1 MIQVEPQGNFFS
13 YLRLWNQF
21 FWQRAAF
28 SVDRDLHCAPTATF
42 YAEKAVCGRRETVSA
57 RRAVFRNLVI
67 ICTRT
72 FLVGRLKLR
81 LNRLYRLSQ
90 SRIVK

>member
-28 SVDRDLHCAPTATF
+28 SVDRDELQRF
-42 YAEKAVCGRRETVSA
+42 LGLGIVEGNS
-57 RRAVFRNLVI
+57 FS
-67 ICTRT
+67 TR
-72 FLVGRLKLR
+72 F
-81 LNRLYRLSQ
+81 
-90 SRIVK
+90 